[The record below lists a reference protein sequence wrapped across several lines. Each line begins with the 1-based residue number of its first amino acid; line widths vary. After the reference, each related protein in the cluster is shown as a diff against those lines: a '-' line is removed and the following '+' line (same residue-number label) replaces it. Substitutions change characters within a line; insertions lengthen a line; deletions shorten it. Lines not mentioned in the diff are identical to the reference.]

1 MGVHIAFLAV
11 AVVVILLMRL
21 RIVIVGSAVIS
32 WSIVSHTVIH
42 VRSSSHLT
50 LVVLWVCSILFRL
63 IVIHIVLR
71 QMRRLVRRM
80 HGRLKVS
87 INVDTYIH
95 IAWLAWLK
103 GRSSLSYTASKGG
116 KLIHTKVLECHATC
130 ALVIDRWHLRRT
142 HHLWLVLLTF
152 FFFVSS
158 VIVSSL
164 IHLSIA
170 IILMIIHLI
179 ALLLLV
185 LVSWVVGLLILL
197 IALLSLFISSE
208 VIWIASFVILIEI
221 WQQLGI
227 LFDKSIVDL
236 DTKLVRV
243 SESFDIRS
251 EFFDELREVRLLGYW
266 EWFLN
271 DVVAIL
277 IKQEVVEWF
286 SLKDLLNHGLLDIWS
301 VMLQAFFDDIWREL
315 FHAKL

>member
-32 WSIVSHTVIH
+32 WSIVSHAVIH
-42 VRSSSHLT
+42 VRSSSHLA

-71 QMRRLVRRM
+71 QVRRLVRRM
-80 HGRLKVS
+80 HGWLKVS

-103 GRSSLSYTASKGG
+103 GCCSLSYTASKGS
-116 KLIHTKVLECHATC
+116 KLIHTKVLECHSTST
-130 ALVIDRWHLRRT
+130 LVIDGWHLWRT
-142 HHLWLVLLTF
+142 HHFCLVLLTF
-152 FFFVSS
+152 VFLISS

-170 IILMIIHLI
+170 VILMIIHLI

-185 LVSWVVGLLILL
+185 LVSWVVGRLILL
-197 IALLSLFISSE
+197 IPLLSLFIGSE
-208 VIWIASFVILIEI
+208 VIWIASFVTLIEVR
-221 WQQLGI
+221 QQLRI
-227 LFDKSIVDL
+227 LLDKSIVDF
-236 DTKLVRV
+236 DTKFIRV
-243 SESFDIRS
+243 PESFDIRS
-251 EFFDELREVRLLGYW
+251 EFLNKLWEVWLLGDW
-266 EWFLN
+266 EWLLD

-277 IKQEVVEWF
+277 IKQEVIEWF
-286 SLKDLLNHGLLDIWS
+286 SLKDLFNHSLFDIWG
-301 VMLQAFFDDIWREL
+301 VMLQAFFNDVWGEL
-315 FHAKL
+315 LHT